1 MRVNSRGSTDVR
13 RVFSGKDAAVYSE
26 DGTLL
31 ATVTSFQASLNITN
45 ATYSPLGSVQTYKH
59 LTSFELTLTISETII
74 ETNQF
79 IQDVINWLTNGVPTM
94 WTFRCVLYGWQ
105 GTTQSFVFRDC
116 CPDSGLDLINASCGE
131 LLVRQWQL
139 HCNGQPELQ
148 SLLTA
153 GDWR

>member
-1 MRVNSRGSTDVR
+1 MRVNPRGTTDVR

-26 DGTLL
+26 SGEL
-31 ATVTSFQASLNITN
+31 
-45 ATYSPLGSVQTYKH
+45 ATYSPLGSAQTHNH
-59 LTSFELTLTISETII
+59 LTSYELSLTISETII
-74 ETNQF
+74 ETSQF
-79 IQDVINWLTNGVPTM
+79 IQDVINWLSNGYPTM

-105 GTTQSFVFRDC
+105 GSEQSFVFRDC

-139 HCNGQPELQ
+139 HCNAPPELQ

-153 GDWR
+153 GAWR

>member
-1 MRVNSRGSTDVR
+1 MRVNSRGSADVR

-31 ATVTSFQASLNITN
+31 ASVTQFQASINITN
-45 ATYSPLGSVQTYKH
+45 ATYSPLGSAQTYKH
-59 LTSFELTLTISETII
+59 LTSYELTLTISETII

-79 IQDVINWLTNGVPTM
+79 IQDVINWLAHGTPVM
-94 WTFRCVLYGWQ
+94 WTFRCVLYGWN
-105 GTTQSFVFRDC
+105 GTEQSFVFRDC
-116 CPDSGLDLINASCGE
+116 VPDSGLDLINASVGE
-131 LLVRQWQL
+131 LLVRQWTL
-139 HCNGQPELQ
+139 HVNAPVELQ

>member
-26 DGTLL
+26 SGELL
-31 ATVTSFQASLNITN
+31 ATITQFQASINITN
-45 ATYSPLGSVQTYKH
+45 GTYNPLGSAITMKH
-59 LTSFELTLTISETII
+59 LLSYEITLTISETVI

-79 IQDVINWLTNGVPTM
+79 IQDVINWLGQGYPTM

-105 GTTQSFVFRDC
+105 GSEQSLVFRDC
-116 CPDSGLDLINASCGE
+116 VPDSGLDLINASVGE
-131 LLVRQWQL
+131 LLVRQWTL
-139 HCNGQPELQ
+139 HVNAPVELQ

-153 GDWR
+153 GTWR